1 MVVLL
6 VANRFAFNALI
17 CSCVN
22 IDDIVD
28 FLQAEQQYN
37 VNQPGHVLV
46 LESTFRF
53 NFKSWTYRCRSC
65 LPMHQTY
72 KP

>member
-28 FLQAEQQYN
+28 FLQVEQQQYN
-37 VNQPGHVLV
+37 VNQPGHAEVNISFLN
-46 LESTFRF
+46 S
-53 NFKSWTYRCRSC
+53 
-65 LPMHQTY
+65 
-72 KP
+72 